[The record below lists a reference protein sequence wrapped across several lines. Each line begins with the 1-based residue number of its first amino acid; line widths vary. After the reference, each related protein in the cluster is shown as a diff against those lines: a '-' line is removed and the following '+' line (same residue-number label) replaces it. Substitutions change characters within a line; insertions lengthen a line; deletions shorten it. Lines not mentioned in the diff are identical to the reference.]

1 MKASPCKM
9 SDLPQQRLEPILVK
23 DAWQHGV
30 TVRLN
35 TEFVS
40 FEQTSEKVDTILRDR
55 VTKQEYTVTS
65 KYLIGAD
72 GANSKVVAQLGLPLD
87 IKPKTQMALNMICE
101 IDLSKRMD
109 NREGSLHW
117 VLPP

>member
-1 MKASPCKM
+1 MASPCKM
-9 SDLPQQRLEPILVK
+9 SDLPQQLMEPILVK
-23 DAWQHGV
+23 DASLHGV
-30 TVRLN
+30 IVRLN
-35 TEFVS
+35 IEFVS

-55 VTKQEYTVTS
+55 VTKQDYTVTS
-65 KYLIGAD
+65 KYLVGAD
-72 GANSKVVAQLGLPLD
+72 GAKSKIVAQLGLPLD
-87 IKPKTQMALNMICE
+87 IQPQTQMALNLICE